1 MKIMYYDFCVQNI
14 IQNLKNSDQSWA
26 GLAVV
31 YKYWDMTMNQW
42 STVFYLH
49 VDCRDNYSEY
59 LPAYILLKLPI
70 CLHE

>member
-1 MKIMYYDFCVQNI
+1 MKLMYYDFCVQNI

-42 STVFYLH
+42 STVFYLLI
-49 VDCRDNYSEY
+49 VEQ
-59 LPAYILLKLPI
+59 I
-70 CLHE
+70 

>member
-31 YKYWDMTMNQW
+31 YIYWDMTMNQW
-42 STVFYLH
+42 STVFYFYI
-49 VDCRDNYSEY
+49 DSED
-59 LPAYILLKLPI
+59 I
-70 CLHE
+70 